1 MNRGRFITIEG
12 IEGAGKSTA
21 ARGLQDALSRRG
33 LGVLLTREPG
43 GTPLAEALRDLLL
56 RTGTERISPTAETL
70 MMFAARSLHVE
81 NQIRPALAAGRWVVC
96 DRFTDATY
104 AYQGRARGVSHGF
117 IGQLA
122 EAVHGDLWPDRTLLF
137 DINVTLGLERARAR
151 KGGPDRFE
159 SERHEFFEGVRAAYL
174 EGARR
179 DPRRIRV
186 IDASQREEAVLE
198 AALAALADL
207 LP

>member
-1 MNRGRFITIEG
+1 MSRGHFISIEG

-21 ARGLQDALSRRG
+21 ARTLQEELRRRG

-43 GTPLAEALRDLLL
+43 GTPLAESLRDLLL

-104 AYQGRARGVSHGF
+104 AYQGRARGVAHEF

-137 DINVTLGLERARAR
+137 DIDVSLGLERARQR
-151 KGGPDRFE
+151 KGGADRFE
-159 SERHEFFEGVRAAYL
+159 SERREFFEGVRAAYL
-174 EGARR
+174 DRARH

-186 IDASQREEAVLE
+186 IDASQPEAEVME
-198 AALAALADL
+198 AAIAALADL

>member
-1 MNRGRFITIEG
+1 MSRGRFISIEG

-21 ARGLQDALSRRG
+21 ARSLQDELTRRG
-33 LGVLLTREPG
+33 LAVLLTREPG

-56 RTGTERISPTAETL
+56 RTGIERISPTAETL

-104 AYQGRARGVSHGF
+104 AYQGRARGVAPEF
-117 IGQLA
+117 IGHLA

-137 DINVTLGLERARAR
+137 DIDVPLGLERARQR

-159 SERHEFFEGVRAAYL
+159 SERREFFEGVRAAYL
-174 EGARR
+174 ERARR
-179 DPRRIRV
+179 DPQRIRV
-186 IDASQREEAVLE
+186 IDASQPEGAVIEAT
-198 AALAALADL
+198 LAALADL

>member
-1 MNRGRFITIEG
+1 MSRGRFISIEG

-21 ARGLQDALSRRG
+21 ARSLQDELTRRG
-33 LGVLLTREPG
+33 LAVLLTREPG

-56 RTGTERISPTAETL
+56 RTGIERISPTAETL

-81 NQIRPALAAGRWVVC
+81 NQIRPALAAGSWVVC

-104 AYQGRARGVSHGF
+104 AYQGRARGVSHEL

-122 EAVHGDLWPDRTLLF
+122 DAVHGDLWPDRTLLF
-137 DINVTLGLERARAR
+137 DIDVTLGLERARSR

-159 SERHEFFEGVRAAYL
+159 SERREFFEGVRAAYL
-174 EGARR
+174 ERARR
-179 DPRRIRV
+179 DPQRIRV
-186 IDASQREEAVLE
+186 IDAAQPAGAVLE
-198 AALAALADL
+198 ATLAALADL
-207 LP
+207 LA

>member
-1 MNRGRFITIEG
+1 MSRGRFISIEG

-21 ARGLQDALSRRG
+21 ARSLQDELTRRG
-33 LGVLLTREPG
+33 LAVLLTREPG

-56 RTGTERISPTAETL
+56 RTGIERISPTAETL

-104 AYQGRARGVSHGF
+104 AYQGRARGVAPEF
-117 IGQLA
+117 IGHLA

-137 DINVTLGLERARAR
+137 DIDVPLGLERARQR
-151 KGGPDRFE
+151 KAGPDRFE
-159 SERHEFFEGVRAAYL
+159 SERREFFEGVRAAYL
-174 EGARR
+174 ERAHRH
-179 DPRRIRV
+179 PRRIHV
-186 IDASQREEAVLE
+186 IDASQPEGAVIEAT
-198 AALAALADL
+198 LAALADL

>member
-1 MNRGRFITIEG
+1 MSRGHFISIEG

-21 ARGLQDALSRRG
+21 ARGLQDELTRRG
-33 LGVLLTREPG
+33 LAVLLTREPG
-43 GTPLAEALRDLLL
+43 GTPLAESLRDLLL

-104 AYQGRARGVSHGF
+104 AYQGRARGVSHDF
-117 IGQLA
+117 IAQLA
-122 EAVHGDLWPDRTLLF
+122 GAVHGDLWPDRTLLF
-137 DINVTLGLERARAR
+137 DIDVPLGLERARLR
-151 KGGPDRFE
+151 KGVPDRFE
-159 SERHEFFEGVRAAYL
+159 SERRDFFEGVRAAYL
-174 EGARR
+174 ERARR
-179 DPRRIRV
+179 DPQRIRV
-186 IDASQREEAVLE
+186 IDAAQPEEAVL
-198 AALAALADL
+198 AATLAALSDL